1 MQRRLTTDQT
11 FECYAERMLKP
22 LPRLEPSYYETFRCV
37 GAVCEDTC
45 CRGWRV
51 PVDKET
57 YEKYQACSRPALGAK
72 LYELVTIN
80 PVRASDEDY
89 AEIALDNDACSFL
102 TEGLCDIQ
110 SALGEEY
117 LSKSCATY
125 PRAMY
130 AVDGVL
136 ERSLDLSCP
145 EAARLALTN
154 PHPMQF
160 VERTGEGDET
170 RLGTVGIVDT
180 TNSEHP
186 DRPYSY
192 VHEVRS
198 LMISLL
204 QNRGYPISQR
214 LLALGRLCDKIEA
227 EGTQQGC
234 GTLHEITERSV
245 TIFPRPSMP
254 AATRFELA
262 IELILA
268 RIGSDATGRRFLDC
282 YQCFVDGLGWTME
295 STMDELA
302 ERLDAAY
309 SGPYARFVAQHEYVL
324 ENYLVAYVFK
334 SLFPFG
340 SESVNRKL
348 AEYRFA
354 HSVSRQ
360 YQLMVANFVVIE
372 TLLAGM
378 AAFYGSRL
386 GVPEALKLI
395 QSAAKTFE
403 HSLSYPGKALDLLVG
418 KGLADCAS
426 MSMLIRD

>member
-1 MQRRLTTDQT
+1 
-11 FECYAERMLKP
+11 MLKP

-57 YEKYQACSRPALGAK
+57 YEKYQACSHPGLGAK
-72 LYELVTIN
+72 LHQLVNIN
-80 PVRASDEDY
+80 PSHVSDESY
-89 AEIALDNDACSFL
+89 AEIRLDTNACPFL
-102 TEGLCDIQ
+102 AEGLCDIQ
-110 SALGEEY
+110 STLGEEY
-117 LSKSCATY
+117 LSKNCASY
-125 PRAMY
+125 PRVMY
-130 AVDGVL
+130 TVDGVL

-160 VERTGEGDET
+160 VERTGDGDET

-180 TNSEHP
+180 TNSQHP
-186 DRPYSY
+186 DKPYRY

-214 LLALGRLCDKIEA
+214 LLVLGRLCNKIEA
-227 EGTQQGC
+227 EGTGEGC
-234 GTLHEITERSV
+234 EILREITDPDGAISPP
-245 TIFPRPSMP
+245 ILPRASMP
-254 AATRFELA
+254 AAARFELV

-282 YQCFVDGLGWTME
+282 YQCFMAGLGWTME
-295 STMDELA
+295 STMEELA
-302 ERLDAAY
+302 GRFDAAY
-309 SGPYARFVAQHEYVL
+309 RGPYAHFVAQHDYVL
-324 ENYLVAYVFK
+324 EHYLVAYVFK

-340 SESVNRKL
+340 SESLNRKL
-348 AEYRFA
+348 AEYHFE

-360 YQLMVANFVVIE
+360 YQLMVVDFVVIE
-372 TLLAGM
+372 TMLAGM

-386 GVPEALKLI
+386 GMPEALKVI
-395 QSAAKTFE
+395 QSATKTFE

-426 MSMLIRD
+426 MGMLIRD